1 MTDDHHMQLAM
12 LVREILR
19 SRYQGLEGDKEL
31 VAVIER
37 DVLNRNPGVRFDDI
51 AGQEEAKKVTCPPH

>member
-1 MTDDHHMQLAM
+1 M
-12 LVREILR
+12 RYFR

-51 AGQEEAKKVTCPPH
+51 AGQEEAKKVTCPPQ